1 MRANPD
7 RRREDRARRMANIQG
22 LRLRKLRWGD
32 DPPLYL
38 LVDRS
43 TIGTEAHGT
52 YGEVVLGDRT
62 LDAIEAYLEQ
72 HRETPE
78 LPKGVTVELRP
89 GYDVRITGD
98 LVHLLV
104 TQGEYGP
111 HPVED
116 DDRTWGTQ
124 YLPVEDAREL
134 ALQLQEAAQ
143 LIAEEQALIAEEQAL
158 GDAEPEDEQQE
169 ER

>member
-1 MRANPD
+1 LRANPD
-7 RRREDRARRMANIQG
+7 RRREDRARRIANLQG

-38 LVDRS
+38 LVDRR
-43 TIGTEAHGT
+43 TIGTETHGT
-52 YGEVVLGDRT
+52 YGEVVVGDRT

-72 HRETPE
+72 HQETPS
-78 LPKGVTVELRP
+78 LPRGLTVELAP
-89 GYDVRITGD
+89 GYDVRIAGD

-111 HPVED
+111 HPTVD
-116 DDRTWGTQ
+116 ADDRTWGTQ
-124 YLPVEDAREL
+124 YLPVDDAREL

-143 LIAEEQALIAEEQAL
+143 LIAEEQALVAEERAL
-158 GDAEPEDEQQE
+158 TESEPDDIH
-169 ER
+169 

>member
-7 RRREDRARRMANIQG
+7 RRREDRARRVANLQG

-38 LVDRS
+38 LVDRR

-52 YGEVVLGDRT
+52 YGEVIVGDRT

-72 HRETPE
+72 HQETPS
-78 LPKGVTVELRP
+78 LPRGLTVELTP
-89 GYDVRITGD
+89 GYDVRIAGD

-111 HPVED
+111 HPTVD
-116 DDRTWGTQ
+116 SDDRTWGTQ
-124 YLPVEDAREL
+124 YLPVDDAREL

-143 LIAEEQALIAEEQAL
+143 LIAEEQALVAEERAL
-158 GDAEPEDEQQE
+158 TESEPDDIH
-169 ER
+169 